1 MNERQVDAYFAGK
14 PQSRQV
20 FDAARRTIEAAGPAT
35 MTVRTQISF
44 GNDRK
49 FAWFWLYNVTKKN
62 PNGVLHLML
71 AIDEAVESSHVRNVE
86 QVSNARWN
94 HQIVLPI
101 VADAESAWLRD
112 LVSRA
117 YRYSIR

>member
-1 MNERQVDAYFAGK
+1 MAEPSIDEFFDGK
-14 PQSRQV
+14 PKSRQV
-20 FDAARRTIEAAGPAT
+20 FDAARATIGAAGPST

-49 FAWFWLYNVTKKN
+49 FAWFWLYNVTKKD

-71 AIDEAVESSHVRNVE
+71 AIDEPVDSSHVRNVE
-86 QVSNARWN
+86 QISKARWN
-94 HQIVLPI
+94 HQIVLRT

-112 LVSRA
+112 LVQRA
-117 YRYSIR
+117 YRYSTG

>member
-1 MNERQVDAYFAGK
+1 MTERQVDAYFAGK

-49 FAWFWLYNVTKKN
+49 FAWFWLYNVTKKD

-94 HQIVLPI
+94 HQIVLI
-101 VADAESAWLRD
+101 TVADAESAWLQD

>member
-1 MNERQVDAYFAGK
+1 MTERQVDACFAGK

-49 FAWFWLYNVTKKN
+49 FAWFWLYNVTKKD

>member
-94 HQIVLPI
+94 HQIVLI
-101 VADAESAWLRD
+101 TVADAESAWLQD

>member
-1 MNERQVDAYFAGK
+1 MTERQVDAYFADK

-20 FDAARRTIEAAGPAT
+20 FDAARKTIEAAGPAT

-49 FAWFWLYNVTKKN
+49 FAWFWLYNVTKKD
-62 PNGVLHLML
+62 PNGVLHIML

-94 HQIVLPI
+94 HQIVLPT

>member
-1 MNERQVDAYFAGK
+1 MTERQVDAYFAGK

-49 FAWFWLYNVTKKN
+49 FAWFWLYNVTKKD

-94 HQIVLPI
+94 HQIVLI
-101 VADAESAWLRD
+101 TVADAESAWLRD

>member
-1 MNERQVDAYFAGK
+1 MTERQVDAYFAGK

>member
-49 FAWFWLYNVTKKN
+49 FAWFWLYNVTKKD